1 MFMLETQVDYLH
13 PGFIL
18 VMYLCTDI
26 GKMQMT
32 EEMKN
37 QRLLFEKHN
46 KLTSIF
52 NKMKDNK
59 NCYIS
64 VNLSV

>member
-13 PGFIL
+13 PGFISL
-18 VMYLCTDI
+18 MYLCTDI

-46 KLTSIF
+46 KLT
-52 NKMKDNK
+52 
-59 NCYIS
+59 
-64 VNLSV
+64 NLNI